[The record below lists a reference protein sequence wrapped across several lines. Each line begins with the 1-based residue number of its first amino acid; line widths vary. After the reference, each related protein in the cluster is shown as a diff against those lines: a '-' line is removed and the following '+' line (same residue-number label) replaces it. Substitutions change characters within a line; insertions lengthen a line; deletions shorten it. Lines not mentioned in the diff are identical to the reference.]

1 MCQTPKQKQKIN
13 YKSVIFLCLHFPVKS
28 CDILLLSN
36 FLDFVPCDLRLQ
48 RAQLHGDILDSKL
61 WNIRD
66 LVVLPCKEHYQYV
79 MLTLFRQY
87 FS

>member
-1 MCQTPKQKQKIN
+1 ME
-13 YKSVIFLCLHFPVKS
+13 S

-61 WNIRD
+61 WNISD
-66 LVVLPCKEHYQYV
+66 LVVLTCKEHYQYDV
-79 MLTLFRQY
+79 VLTLFRHSVFLE
-87 FS
+87 FSS